1 MARSRRESHHSDGIT
16 DAKKPATDFCNKI
29 GQKRT
34 SGLGLHPSEN
44 EVLFRYSTIHIEH
57 LFISPAC

>member
-1 MARSRRESHHSDGIT
+1 MGGGGQVRFRELCGLILLSLSFSHFD
-16 DAKKPATDFCNKI
+16 P
-29 GQKRT
+29 KRT